1 MRRKLMAH
9 RGLLLGWLGR
19 GGQSWVNGVRCIIDG
34 MILMGIHEI
43 GFALQGVLPNTAL
56 KCLGT
61 CILKRADA
69 VGIIIDVAAF

>member
-1 MRRKLMAH
+1 MRRRLMAH

-19 GGQSWVNGVRCIIDG
+19 GGRNWVGGVRYIDD
-34 MILMGIHEI
+34 MILMGIYEI
-43 GFALQGVLPNTAL
+43 EVVLQGVLPDTTL
-56 KCLGT
+56 KRLGT

>member
-1 MRRKLMAH
+1 VRRRLMAH

-19 GGQSWVNGVRCIIDG
+19 GGRNWVGGVRYVIDD

-43 GFALQGVLPNTAL
+43 EVALQGVFPDTAL

-69 VGIIIDVAAF
+69 VGIIINVAAF

>member
-1 MRRKLMAH
+1 MAH

-19 GGQSWVNGVRCIIDG
+19 GGRSWVSGVRCIIDG
-34 MILMGIHEI
+34 MIPMGIHEI
-43 GFALQGVLPNTAL
+43 GVALQGVLPDTAL

-69 VGIIIDVAAF
+69 IGVIIDVAAF

>member
-1 MRRKLMAH
+1 MLMAH

-19 GGQSWVNGVRCIIDG
+19 GERSWVGGVRYIIDD
-34 MILMGIHEI
+34 IITGIHEMEV
-43 GFALQGVLPNTAL
+43 ALQGVLPDTAL

>member
-1 MRRKLMAH
+1 MRQRLMAH

-19 GGQSWVNGVRCIIDG
+19 GGRNWVGGVRYIIDD
-34 MILMGIHEI
+34 MILMRIHEI
-43 GFALQGVLPNTAL
+43 EVVLQRVLPDTAL

-61 CILKRADA
+61 CILERADA

>member
-1 MRRKLMAH
+1 MAH

-19 GGQSWVNGVRCIIDG
+19 GGRNWVGGVRYIIDDVVL
-34 MILMGIHEI
+34 IVIREI
-43 GFALQGVLPNTAL
+43 EVSLQGVLPDTAL

-69 VGIIIDVAAF
+69 VGVIIDVAAF

>member
-1 MRRKLMAH
+1 MAH

-19 GGQSWVNGVRCIIDG
+19 GGQSWVSGVRCIIDD